1 MNGLLTGQLALK
13 SEPDETELIRQAME
27 KSQEALVLLRQI
39 IRSTDM
45 QEKHIS
51 RCTGLTLPQL
61 MVLQTLRQLNHLSTG
76 ELAKEM
82 GLAQATVTSILDRL
96 EKKQLIARERG
107 KEDKRKVWVYLTD
120 AGLELMKGAP
130 TTQQDMFIRR
140 FEDMQSWEQ
149 SMVVAALDRVAY
161 MLDAQHIDAAPML
174 DIGQLDRHLEPV
186 SPSYMQDNSKDPV

>member
-1 MNGLLTGQLALK
+1 M
-13 SEPDETELIRQAME
+13 D
-27 KSQEALVLLRQI
+27 KSQDALVLLRQI

-61 MVLQTLRQLNHLSTG
+61 MVMQTLRQKNHLSTG

-82 GLAQATVTSILDRL
+82 ALAQATVTSILDRL

-107 KEDKRKVWVYLTD
+107 KEDKRKVWVFLTD
-120 AGLELMKGAP
+120 QGMEMMKGAP

-140 FEDMQSWEQ
+140 FDDMQGWEQ
-149 SMVVAALDRVAY
+149 SMVIAALERVAF
-161 MLDAQHIDAAPML
+161 MLDAHHIDAAPML

-186 SPSYMQDNSKDPV
+186 QPSYIQDESKNDHS